1 MPKTTKTR
9 PIFFEETSVGK
20 LEKKLWEAS
29 DKEVDKILADY
40 GVPSASELGKP
51 GSYIQT
57 TPHCDVIKN
66 RRKNDILF
74 IAVGSTEYH
83 GKHLPT
89 GTDTLFVTQILEGLR
104 RYTAKQGRPIGLVHP
119 AAIYGAHPY
128 HHLGMPGSV
137 IIREDVLKE
146 HLIDVIAGFWNDG
159 WRKQILVNNHGHF
172 WVMEAAIQQFEKR
185 YQIPGIFRALD
196 WHRVV
201 RKFFRSKKDGGVF
214 DTDFVHADEAETSLA
229 LLLFPEMVSMNY
241 AVNTTSRG
249 YLPDGH
255 IDKAVDRFG
264 RPSKWSDGQ
273 GHMPIEWFSTP
284 EGVVGKAKSGTAQKA
299 KRPVAAIL
307 RYLTLLVDEI
317 LAVFPPGKVPPVE
330 EMTFRSK
337 KDMAPF
343 LKEPGSKGWKP
354 IDALPKI
361 GKYSE

>member
-1 MPKTTKTR
+1 MIKKTKNR
-9 PIFFEETSVGK
+9 PVFFEETNVGK
-20 LEKKLWEAS
+20 LEREIWEAS
-29 DKEVDKILADY
+29 DKEIDKILQDY
-40 GVPSASELGKP
+40 GIPSPSELGKL

-57 TPHCDVIKN
+57 TPHSQVIKN

-104 RYTAKQGRPIGLVHP
+104 RYTAKRGRPISLAWSPTV
-119 AAIYGAHPY
+119 YGAHPY

-137 IIREDVLKE
+137 IIREDVVRE
-146 HLIDVIAGFWNDG
+146 HLIDVMLGFWNDG
-159 WRKQILVNNHGHF
+159 WRKQILVNNHGQF
-172 WVMEAAIQQFEKR
+172 WVLEAVIQQMEKR

-201 RKFFRSKKDGGVF
+201 RKFFRTKEDGGAW
-214 DTDFVHADEAETSLA
+214 DTDFVHADEAETSIA
-229 LLLFPEMVSMNY
+229 LLLFPEMVKMRY
-241 AVNTTSRG
+241 AVNALGRS
-249 YLPDGH
+249 YLPEGH
-255 IDKAVDRFG
+255 IDKAVDRLE

-284 EGVVGKAKSGTAQKA
+284 EGVVGKAKLGKAYKA
-299 KRPVAAIL
+299 KRPLAAIL
-307 RYLTLLVDEI
+307 KYLTLLADEI
-317 LAVFPPGKVPPVE
+317 LEKFPPGKVPPTE

-337 KDMAPF
+337 KEMAPF

-354 IDALPKI
+354 IDGLPKI
-361 GKYSE
+361 GKY